1 MPIRIIFVLRLIS
14 DINSILYCVKENIL
28 EIIFEETSLQEDYKY
43 RVEVHYKD
51 DKVMDLVKGAA
62 QNSPD
67 GVITSYD
74 IEQWI
79 GAAIDGNIN
88 IFITEPTSKL
98 YYIGP
103 STWRMEML
111 AKMPTQAL
119 AREIIAEIEIKTAKK
134 LTALVKVEK
143 KMHERPKSFE
153 EFVKEDTNA
162 NWDKVKETIEKV
174 AKKETEDMDFL
185 KYKDNEGFVF
195 CVWFDTNWKRDETID
210 ISVDD
215 VFNSYT
221 KQLTVTFEN
230 GPIDFEKTVENT
242 THVKFYDKVC
252 RNLQSVELIGD
263 VLLRQFQVAYEDRI
277 RKGLHTAILRHN
289 VNARALY
296 VKEQMKKSDVTPK
309 RNNRQIEVSGTLST
323 GLNYKLVGVVDFG
336 NSFATNNL
344 ISKDTPIYG
353 CVLVLD
359 NQSPTFRAT
368 CTISFDM
375 HELENHDQ
383 LYDLIITRSRFY
395 KLSVEQ
401 VNEIVDKFC
410 TEVCKV
416 HKDIFGRLPIKVT
429 EEKKLSALL
438 KELYDTE
445 ANWVATSKTHRRI
458 LYELDHLDHF
468 QTAAKRQDLKK
479 EERDVKEILKRLREH
494 YEELYAAIRERLE
507 QEES

>member
-1 MPIRIIFVLRLIS
+1 M
-14 DINSILYCVKENIL
+14 

-43 RVEVHYKD
+43 RVEIHYKD
-51 DKVMDLVKGAA
+51 DKVKDIVKGAIR
-62 QNSPD
+62 NSPE
-67 GVITSYD
+67 GIITSYD

-103 STWRMEML
+103 STWKMELL

-119 AREIIAEIEIKTAKK
+119 AREIIGEIEVKTAKQ
-134 LTALVKVEK
+134 LTVLVLAEK
-143 KMHERPKSFE
+143 KMHEMPKSFE

-162 NWDKVKETIEKV
+162 DWNKVKETIKKTAEEIKEKEMSEATQGDV
-174 AKKETEDMDFL
+174 L
-185 KYKDNEGFVF
+185 KYVDKNGITF
-195 CVWFDTNWKRDETID
+195 CAWFKPTWKRDETVN

-215 VFNSYT
+215 VFNECITQVVVSLDT
-221 KQLTVTFEN
+221 PNITFVKTIEN
-230 GPIDFEKTVENT
+230 KIHKG
-242 THVKFYDKVC
+242 FYDKVC
-252 RNLQSVELIGD
+252 RNLQAGEIIGD
-263 VLLRQFQVAYEDRI
+263 ALLGHFQAAYEDYFKKELNKAI
-277 RKGLHTAILRHN
+277 QLHNI
-289 VNARALY
+289 NARALY
-296 VKEQMKKSDVTPK
+296 VKEQMRKSDTTPK
-309 RNNRQIEVSGTLST
+309 RSNRQIEVSGTLST

-368 CTISFDM
+368 CTTSFDM
-375 HELENHDQ
+375 HEVENRNQ
-383 LYDLIITRSRFY
+383 LYDLITTRSRFY

-410 TEVCKV
+410 TEICKI

-458 LYELDHLDHF
+458 LYELDHLEPF
-468 QTAAKRQDLKK
+468 QTAVKRQDLKK

-494 YEELYAAIRERLE
+494 YEDLYAVIHERLE
-507 QEES
+507 QEEN